1 MGAYTYKTTPSKAA
15 LIVMRDAAGVESTVP
30 VHVYEFAF
38 KCGRW
43 SEDDLAWKRYIGPA
57 ERAFEK
63 KGIKP
68 LPHGVS
74 AFKGAVGIGDPV
86 FLTHGCVGVV
96 EPGEGHRAGTIV
108 RVISGVKVLKPFGQ
122 G

>member
-1 MGAYTYKTTPSKAA
+1 MGTYTYKTTPSKAA
-15 LIVMRDAAGVESTVP
+15 LVVMRDEAGVESTVP

-38 KCGRW
+38 KCYRYD
-43 SEDDLAWKRYIGPA
+43 EDDKTWKRVIGPA

-74 AFKGAVGIGDPV
+74 AFKGQVGIGDPV
-86 FLTHGCVGVV
+86 FATHGRVGMI
-96 EPGEGHRAGTIV
+96 EPTEGKRLGTIV